1 MIYIF
6 EGLDGSGKSTQ
17 AEMLYKHYHEYL
29 PHVYLFR
36 EPGGT
41 PQGECIRDIL
51 KSDTNNL
58 SPMEQLTLFCLS
70 RKFLSDKILELEK
83 SSTNNVIILDRYIFS
98 TYAYQ
103 MTSGITEDT
112 IRTTMKKICGN
123 IPYLISAIAKTIYID
138 VDPKICHERI
148 KSRNL
153 KLDKFENLN
162 FLKEVHKN
170 YKKIISSICDMG
182 IELLEIDGNRDINSI
197 FEDILKK
204 L

>member
-17 AEMLYKHYHEYL
+17 AEMLYNHYHKYL

-83 SSTNNVIILDRYIFS
+83 SSTNNIIILDRYIFS

-123 IPYLISAIAKTIYID
+123 IPYLISAMAKTIYID
-138 VDPKICHERI
+138 VSPEICYERI
-148 KSRNL
+148 KNRNL
-153 KLDKFENLN
+153 KMDNFEDLH
-162 FLKEVHKN
+162 FLKKVYKN
-170 YKKIISSICDMG
+170 YDELILFDHKIGQKIIRV
-182 IELLEIDGNRDINSI
+182 DGNRDINSI
-197 FEDILKK
+197 FKDILKK
-204 L
+204 